1 MAIAIKDARARNM
14 FKHVT
19 SIARVASTPSGC
31 LSGALSGMHR
41 PSVWGGRPAFRL
53 SVSFWRTEN
62 ADIERLILQL
72 TGLRAERER
81 PLLHSAPK

>member
-1 MAIAIKDARARNM
+1 MPP
-14 FKHVT
+14 
-19 SIARVASTPSGC
+19 STKIS
-31 LSGALSGMHR
+31 LAATKLL
-41 PSVWGGRPAFRL
+41 GGRPAFRL